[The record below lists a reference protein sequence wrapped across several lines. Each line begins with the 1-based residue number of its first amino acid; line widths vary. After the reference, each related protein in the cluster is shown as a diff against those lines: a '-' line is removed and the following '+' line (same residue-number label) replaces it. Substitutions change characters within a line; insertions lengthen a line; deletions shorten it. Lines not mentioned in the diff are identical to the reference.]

1 MRDCTIELDGRVVIE
16 RGRIVDP
23 NMKVNREMR

>member
-16 RGRIVDP
+16 RGRIADP